1 MDCRR
6 ADRHDIEI
14 GIPLLNGL
22 GAFVSNK
29 TKCLAQNES
38 VGRRQ
43 KNEEK
48 HLPINV
54 IAIGIG

>member
-1 MDCRR
+1 
-6 ADRHDIEI
+6 
-14 GIPLLNGL
+14 LNGL

-54 IAIGIG
+54 IAIDIG

>member
-1 MDCRR
+1 VDCGR

-14 GIPLLNGL
+14 GIPLLNGI

-38 VGRRQ
+38 MGRRQ
-43 KNEEK
+43 RNEEK
-48 HLPINV
+48 LLSINV
-54 IAIGIG
+54 TAIGIG